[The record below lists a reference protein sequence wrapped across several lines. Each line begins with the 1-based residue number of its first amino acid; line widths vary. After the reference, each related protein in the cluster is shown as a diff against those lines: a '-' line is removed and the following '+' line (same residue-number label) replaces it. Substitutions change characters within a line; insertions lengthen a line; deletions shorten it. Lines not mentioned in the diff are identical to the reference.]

1 MANNEIKVTFETIT
15 PLYTGDAW
23 QEFKEIRL
31 SSLIGSLRFWF
42 EIICYFGGICSEKD
56 FDKEKGRFEKE
67 ISQEEFKKRL
77 LKYGTDFEG
86 QIEALKELEIPLPAI
101 IFGTTGWK
109 SLIEIKSIRYL
120 DDYCFG
126 NKLNLPTKFCISKNE
141 NKEVKENNECPK
153 RSNND
158 WSVFYF
164 KIPYFW
170 GKFEVVFRVHKDIK
184 ESIFSPLLN
193 FMDKY
198 GYWGGGWNIGY
209 GRLKVLSV
217 NSSENGWRKDE
228 FDFPKFKSSKENLEG
243 NWNGNFNSLIST
255 VNYNGLINKDIKD
268 IDENIDKITKTLST
282 KRVKKIQIED
292 CNLDIKEA
300 IKDLVEK
307 KAKLRLNMQNKEER
321 HKIFGSIESPP
332 KKEFLPQGS
341 KILPYINRLDNN
353 FYECGFLSIAGI
365 LRLYIRREGK

>member
-141 NKEVKENNECPK
+141 NKEVKENNKCPI

-209 GRLKVLSV
+209 GRLRINRVEIIEKEV
-217 NSSENGWRKDE
+217 NNVKEVSDWRKNE
-228 FDFPKFKSSKENLEG
+228 FDFSKFDKLENNSSVKYDD
-243 NWNGNFNSLIST
+243 LIKT
-255 VNYNGLINKDIKD
+255 VNFDELIDKNIDEITKTFLYQEIKKIQVKNCNKDIK
-268 IDENIDKITKTLST
+268 E
-282 KRVKKIQIED
+282 V
-292 CNLDIKEA
+292 IKEL
-300 IKDLVEK
+300 IEK
-307 KAKLRLNMQNKEER
+307 KAELRKKHKLNRQSEDEKR
-321 HKIFGSIESPP
+321 HEIFGYSKPTE
-332 KKEFLPQGS
+332 GS
-341 KILPYINRLDNN
+341 KILPYINKLDNN
-353 FYECGFLSIAGI
+353 TYECGLLSIAGI
-365 LRLYIRREGK
+365 LNLY